1 MTGQGE
7 GSRMCPP
14 TVLLLLNALRKL
26 SVLVTVLSRPNS
38 WQEATKGWKVYFVSW
53 LKRIQLIVSGKTWRL
68 HGSRNVW
75 KLLTRASSNQDAEG
89 SQGVRPGCEYQGSL
103 QVTHFF

>member
-53 LKRIQLIVSGKTWRL
+53 LERIQLIVSGRTWWLR
-68 HGSRNVW
+68 GSRSIW
-75 KLLTRASSNQDAEG
+75 KLLTRASSNRDAEAA
-89 SQGVRPGCEYQGSL
+89 RE
-103 QVTHFF
+103 